1 MAHDSRDLVTV
12 YRDPDKING
21 VSDDAHA
28 TGEYLSDV
36 SSKHKPWDTHREEA
50 DKVEAVYAASQF
62 SRHRR
67 YADRV
72 EHCSQ
77 VIGFARDPPSGKHSP
92 QLKLKMA
99 WFCRV
104 RHCPVCQWRR
114 SMMWQARVYRAL
126 PRLIRDYP
134 DVRFL
139 FITLTVRNCPVNT
152 LRSTLGLMG
161 KAWVRLIMLKCWP
174 AIGFVRAVEI
184 TRGKDGSA
192 HPHYHC
198 LLMVRPDY
206 FGAGYL
212 KQSEW
217 ADLWRQCLRIDYR
230 PVVDVRVVRPD
241 TRRRRSDP
249 LAGHIWGA
257 IVEILKYSVKPED
270 MVTDD
275 GWFLTLVD
283 QVWKTRAVAIGGVLK
298 KYIRERERENLMR
311 EPGEEPPVSE
321 AASLY
326 FGWTQKVIK
335 YQRLKR

>member
-1 MAHDSRDLVTV
+1 MSSQRASDLLTV
-12 YRDPDKING
+12 PSAEGSVNREP
-21 VSDDAHA
+21 
-28 TGEYLSDV
+28 EYLSRI
-36 SSKHKPWDTHREEA
+36 SPKHKPWDTHRAEA
-50 DKVEAVYAASQF
+50 DEVERVYARSHF

-77 VIGFARDPPSGKHSP
+77 VIGFARDPPTGKNAP
-92 QLKLKMA
+92 KLKLKTA

-126 PRLIRDYP
+126 PRLIRDFP
-134 DVRFL
+134 NIRFL
-139 FITLTVRNCPVNT
+139 FITLTIRNCPVNE

-174 AIGFVRAVEI
+174 AIGYVRAVEI

-198 LLMVRPDY
+198 LLMVQPEY
-206 FGAGYL
+206 FGNGYL
-212 KQSEW
+212 KQREW
-217 ADLWRQCLRIDYR
+217 AELWQRCLRINYR

-241 TRRRRSDP
+241 TKRQRDDP

-270 MVTDD
+270 MVTDHE
-275 GWFLTLVD
+275 WFLTLVD

-298 KYIRERERENLMR
+298 KYIRERERANLLR
-311 EPGEEPPVSE
+311 EPGEAPPEDEGQRLS
-321 AASLY
+321 
-326 FGWTQKVIK
+326 FGWKQVVKK
-335 YQRLKR
+335 YQRLQH